1 MAKREFY
8 LGNAT
13 WGELKQ
19 CSHYDLAILPWGATE
34 PHNGHLPYGTDFL
47 IAEAAG
53 VDVAR
58 LASESGVNVM
68 VLPGVPFGSQNPG
81 QTTLPFC
88 IHASQ
93 ATQAAILHDV
103 VTSLERQG
111 IRRLIIMNGHGGNSF
126 KGMIRDLAAEKPDF
140 LVAECEYFS
149 FLPHDRYFEET
160 HDEHAGEAE
169 TSIIMHYYP
178 SLVKMEYAGDGEE
191 TPFAIE
197 GLRNKVAWMP
207 RDWSKATKDTGIG
220 NPFKASASKGKAYID
235 AAVKEIAAL
244 VVDLC
249 KQTVFHIN
257 SV

>member
-1 MAKREFY
+1 MDSKEYY
-8 LGNAT
+8 LANAT
-13 WGELKQ
+13 WGEVKQ
-19 CSHYDLAILPWGATE
+19 CSRYDLAILPWGATE

-47 IAEAAG
+47 IAQAVG

-58 LASESGVNVM
+58 KANESGVNVM
-68 VLPGVPFGSQNPG
+68 VLPGIPFGSQNPG

-111 IRRLIIMNGHGGNSF
+111 IRRLIIMNGHGGNTF
-126 KGMIRDLAAEKPDF
+126 KGMIRDLAAEKPGF
-140 LVAECEYFS
+140 LIAECEYFS
-149 FLPHDRYFEET
+149 FMPHDPYFEENP
-160 HDEHAGEAE
+160 DDHAGEAE
-169 TSIIMHYYP
+169 TSLIMHYYP
-178 SLVKMEYAGDGEE
+178 SLVKMEYAGDGTE

-197 GLRNKVAWMP
+197 GLRKKVAWMP
-207 RDWSKATKDTGIG
+207 RDWSKATKDTGVG
-220 NPFKASASKGKAYID
+220 NPHKSSAQKGKAYIE

-249 KQTVFHIN
+249 RKECY
-257 SV
+257 